1 MTIRNYT
8 FFSPNGTQFPITAN
22 SDAKLYMMLTGMD
35 YKTIRRKDW
44 SEPIHTALNV
54 QYNNTSLVVGGRY
67 FELVGETVALKANST
82 NYIHANID
90 LTKITNPVSLSAES
104 SDNSNNI
111 DLNNASGV
119 LKAVIDIKTTDGQ
132 GVVSGKVPENVTYLD
147 KLVVKSASNEFGKLT
162 ASKIMN
168 GWNVQEM
175 GDGSYCLSQIVTTN
189 MAPNQPW
196 GSLYISSEIN
206 IPDIPSGFTKRYI
219 TATMSNTSNLMW
231 CTITSLNAYRLISGT
246 NTGSADRQVKIEVF
260 ATKAS

>member
-1 MTIRNYT
+1 MTIKNFT
-8 FFSPNGTQFPITAN
+8 FFSPNGTEYPVGSN
-22 SDAKLYMMLTGMD
+22 NDGKLYMMLTGMD

-67 FELVGETVALKANST
+67 FELVGETVALKANAT

-90 LTKITNPVSLSAES
+90 LTKTTNPVSLSAEL
-104 SDNSNNI
+104 SDNSNGI

-132 GVVSGKVPENVTYLD
+132 GVVSKKTPENVTYLD
-147 KLVVKSASNEFGKLT
+147 KLVVKSASTDFGKLT
-162 ASKIMN
+162 AVKSMN
-168 GWNVQEM
+168 GWNIQELA
-175 GDGSYCLSQIVTTN
+175 DGSYCLSQIVTTN
-189 MAPNQPW
+189 IPPNQPW

-231 CTITSLNAYRLISGT
+231 CAITSLNAYRMIAGT
-246 NTGSADRQVKIEVF
+246 STGSADRQVKIEVF
-260 ATKAS
+260 ATKAP